1 MSQWTDDDERR
12 MLLLIVYLF
21 GKHKEMTKAI
31 SLSRRVME
39 DLDEVLERV
48 TKTLEQIEKLA
59 GINGYYMDEIG
70 RAIEDLREL
79 PGNVTREFRD
89 DVRNLLLD
97 MANIKLKANGLWDK
111 FKRLREMSRTLSAE
125 TEKLRDKSMQVVKE
139 AGLLNQEYQEVIRV
153 VEMME
158 KDPSSIDPE
167 LEIRRL
173 EDLKSRLTPVV
184 QDLMDTVEG
193 LVKVMVR
200 YNELGDRLNELL
212 LEVSTLHSLLEGV
225 VRRFNLGKPIS
236 ASGEP
241 EVIVNGDVILVVM
254 ELSDAREDEV
264 NARVERDELVIEVRG
279 KEIRVNLPGVAE
291 MVSKRVVNDTLTINL
306 RKVR

>member
-1 MSQWTDDDERR
+1 M
-12 MLLLIVYLF
+12 
-21 GKHKEMTKAI
+21 
-31 SLSRRVME
+31 
-39 DLDEVLERV
+39 
-48 TKTLEQIEKLA
+48 
-59 GINGYYMDEIG
+59 
-70 RAIEDLREL
+70 
-79 PGNVTREFRD
+79 
-89 DVRNLLLD
+89 
-97 MANIKLKANGLWDK
+97 
-111 FKRLREMSRTLSAE
+111 
-125 TEKLRDKSMQVVKE
+125 
-139 AGLLNQEYQEVIRV
+139 
-153 VEMME
+153 
-158 KDPSSIDPE
+158 
-167 LEIRRL
+167 EIRRL

-264 NARVERDELVIEVRG
+264 NARVERDELVIEVRERRLG
-279 KEIRVNLPGVAE
+279 
-291 MVSKRVVNDTLTINL
+291 
-306 RKVR
+306 